1 MKDRNIQHSDNWA
14 TPKELYDKLNAE
26 FNFEYDPCPK
36 ELACWI
42 YYEDGS
48 NFYCFDCVEKRIDEI
63 NKNREFA
70 DDIDYEGGDTCGYFQ
85 DYADT
90 EGSHEAKC
98 CQCHKPLFTLG
109 VD

>member
-1 MKDRNIQHSDNWA
+1 MNTEQNYQNSTEASNDGNTVLPA
-14 TPKELYDKLNAE
+14 V
-26 FNFEYDPCPK
+26 K

-42 YYEDGS
+42 YYEDS
-48 NFYCFDCVEKRIDEI
+48 SPFYCFDCVEKRMEEI

-70 DDIDYEGGDTCGYFQ
+70 DEINYEGGDTCGYWQ

-90 EGSHEAKC
+90 EGSHEAEC

-109 VD
+109 FD